1 MESIKPIG
9 GANESAR
16 NQDAVHAETMPKP
29 TTVRRSWRRR
39 AMALALAALAFGSI
53 WVLEVIPRKQARADL
68 NKETI
73 DLSVPAVS
81 VVKPKTGSQAQEIV
95 LPGNLQA
102 FKDTPVYARTNGYL
116 KRWYT
121 DIGTHVKAGQLL
133 AEIETPEV
141 DDQLKQARA
150 DRATAE
156 ANYEL
161 AKVTAARWQELLKT
175 DAVARQATD
184 QTVSDFHAR
193 EAMLQSARFNEAR
206 LEKLAAF
213 ERVYAPF
220 DGVITARNTD
230 VGALINAGS
239 TGGPVTELFHMADTR
254 RLRVYVF
261 VPQVYAQEALPGIPA
276 DLTLAE
282 RPGKRFTGSLVR
294 STETIDPTSRTLQVE
309 IDVDNP
315 TGELFPGAYAQVHLS
330 FQAAQPTLIVPVNTL
345 LFRPEGV
352 EVAVVGADQRVNLEK
367 IVLGRD
373 FGTEVEVVAG
383 LQADQ
388 TLVLNPSDSITDSQL
403 VRVVKDTAAQAAK

>member
-1 MESIKPIG
+1 MESNKPVAGADETAG
-9 GANESAR
+9 GH
-16 NQDAVHAETMPKP
+16 DAVRATRTPEPAQVGGT
-29 TTVRRSWRRR
+29 WRRR
-39 AMALALAALAFGSI
+39 AMALALAALVFGSI
-53 WVLEVIPRKQARADL
+53 WLLEVVPRKQARANL

-73 DLSVPAVS
+73 DLSVPTVS
-81 VVKPKTGSQAQEIV
+81 VLKPKTGAQAQEIV

-102 FKDTPVYARTNGYL
+102 FKDTPIYARTNGYL

-133 AEIETPEV
+133 AEIETPEI

-156 ANYEL
+156 ANYDL
-161 AKVTAARWQELLKT
+161 AKVTATRWLELLKT
-175 DAVARQATD
+175 DAVAKQATD

-193 EAMLQSARFNEAR
+193 EAMLQSARFNESR
-206 LEKLAAF
+206 LEKLVSF
-213 ERVYAPF
+213 EKVYAPF
-220 DGVITARNTD
+220 EGVITARNTD
-230 VGALINAGS
+230 VGALIHAGS

-261 VPQVYAQEALPGIPA
+261 VPQVYAQEAQPGLPA
-276 DLTLAE
+276 ELTLAE

-294 STETIDPTSRTLQVE
+294 STESIDPTSRTLQVE
-309 IDVDNP
+309 VDVDNP
-315 TGELFPGAYAQVHLS
+315 TGELFPGGYAQVHLS
-330 FQAAQPTLIVPVNTL
+330 FRAAQPTLIVPVNTL

-352 EVAVVGADQRVNLEK
+352 EVAVVGPDQHIKLAK
-367 IVLGRD
+367 ITLGRD

-383 LQADQ
+383 LEASQ
-388 TLVLNPSDSITDSQL
+388 TIVLNPSDSITDGQL

>member
-81 VVKPKTGSQAQEIV
+81 VLKPKTGSQAQEIV

-282 RPGKRFTGSLVR
+282 RPGERFTGSLVR

-352 EVAVVGADQRVNLEK
+352 EVAVVGADQRVKLEK

-388 TLVLNPSDSITDSQL
+388 TLVLNPSDSITDGQP